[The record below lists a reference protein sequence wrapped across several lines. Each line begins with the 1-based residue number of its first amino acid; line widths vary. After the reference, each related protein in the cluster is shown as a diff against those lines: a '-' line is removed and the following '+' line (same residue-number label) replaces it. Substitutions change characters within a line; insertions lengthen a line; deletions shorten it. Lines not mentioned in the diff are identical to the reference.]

1 MFWSC
6 GTQFSGRVGEKA
18 TPVARPTLPSSNRR
32 CRFPASG
39 SPESSR
45 LRHAQCPID
54 GSAQARQML
63 KPLFSL
69 RTTVWPLAAPLQM
82 LDQTVPNVAFDLTVG
97 TRGIPEGK
105 VVHPSFQ
112 VPIQLSNQ
120 DRDRLMAL
128 TTIRHLMQLL
138 PFPLDRLSRRE
149 YVQVFSIASFQIT
162 VIPER
167 ITQKVKTR
175 ALLPQVHHPR
185 LFPIDLQLEF
195 SFQPR
200 FDELDGFRSHLFR

>member
-1 MFWSC
+1 
-6 GTQFSGRVGEKA
+6 
-18 TPVARPTLPSSNRR
+18 
-32 CRFPASG
+32 
-39 SPESSR
+39 
-45 LRHAQCPID
+45 
-54 GSAQARQML
+54 ML

-138 PFPLDRLSRRE
+138 PFPLDRL
-149 YVQVFSIASFQIT
+149 
-162 VIPER
+162 
-167 ITQKVKTR
+167 
-175 ALLPQVHHPR
+175 
-185 LFPIDLQLEF
+185 
-195 SFQPR
+195 
-200 FDELDGFRSHLFR
+200 LDGNTFKYFRSRPFRSRSYRNV